1 MVISHVFKLDTRAQQ
16 HDKQCRRSRKHRCTF
31 LGYEPFDFLFLILR
45 NVVISAFTV
54 VPGKTIFFDAPAD
67 IRLSQAALNDILVD
81 QKRSSLKLSY
91 LSPLNPGESD
101 DDDDE
106 EDLEDEDKKYTINIA
121 NFIPGTV
128 RVLPLLLPLVQKSSL
143 FFFHHIYILNFL
155 PSLTP
160 FRQMFVLCV

>member
-128 RVLPLLLPLVQKSSL
+128 RVLPLLLLPLVQNSSR
-143 FFFHHIYILNFL
+143 FFCTVFIF
-155 PSLTP
+155 
-160 FRQMFVLCV
+160 